1 MNIVVIG
8 ANGYL
13 GSAITAA
20 LARGGHQIVRAGR
33 ARDGQDRASDFR
45 VADLTNP
52 ATLVAAITPDI
63 DAVIHAGAPVG
74 DWSLDASA
82 ISTMLDR
89 LTGTDRVFLYLSGA
103 WVLGSAGAAPLDE
116 HSPTRPIGLVKGREA
131 VEEMVLTSSVR
142 GVVVRPGIV
151 HGHGGGIPSLMT
163 SWAAERGHGRY
174 VAEHAAP
181 PTWPSIHVD
190 DLADLVG
197 IALTEARAG
206 DILHAVAEEAVSV
219 RDVAVAADL
228 ATGGAGVAAAW
239 PLVEASAALGTE
251 FAQALATSQRVISAR
266 SRELGWAPKR
276 PGLVNDVAVGSYG
289 VVTANANEEESAC
302 TG

>member
-1 MNIVVIG
+1 MKIVIIG

-20 LARGGHQIVRAGR
+20 LARGGHQVVRAGR
-33 ARDGQDRASDFR
+33 ARDGEDRASDFR

-82 ISTMLDR
+82 VAAMLDR
-89 LTGTDRVFLYLSGA
+89 LSGTDRAFVYVSGA
-103 WVLGSAGAAPLDE
+103 WVLGSAGTAPLDE
-116 HSPTRPIGLVKGREA
+116 HSPTRPIGLVKGRES
-131 VEEMVLTSSVR
+131 VEETVLTSRVR

-163 SWAAERGHGRY
+163 TWAAESGHGRY
-174 VAEHAAP
+174 VVEHADP

-197 IALTEARAG
+197 VALTEARAS
-206 DILHAVAEEAVSV
+206 DIVHAVAEEAVSV

-228 ATGGAGVAAAW
+228 AAGGSGVATAW

-251 FAQALATSQRVISAR
+251 FAQALATSQRVTSAR
-266 SRELGWAPKR
+266 SLGLGWAPKR
-276 PGLVNDVAVGSYG
+276 PGLVNDIAAGSYS
-289 VVTANANEEESAC
+289 VATAKE
-302 TG
+302 T